1 MEMYM
6 DNLGKVKSDLL
17 IRIRHTENQLMEV
30 AEKVGV
36 NNRLEIFDN
45 DLIDRYVALKNQL
58 SILTYNFLN
67 KICL

>member
-1 MEMYM
+1 MEMYT
-6 DNLGKVKSDLL
+6 DNLGKMKTDMLVRL
-17 IRIRHTENQLMEV
+17 RHTESQLMEI
-30 AEKVGV
+30 AEQVGV